1 MDIWNG
7 DTQEWKNLSDL
18 KMHFHA
24 SNRSSKDI
32 IIGSIP
38 WRPDSFSPCAQPG
51 DWVSTPSSGTPLE
64 WVYYVLEALADKV
77 LVLEFR
83 RIASSGQIRATN
95 FQKLIIR
102 PDNLSLIRVLLRERH
117 GASLKVANDPPLANQ
132 RNKTYWIFESGIIK
146 NLPWD
151 PREWHWKEVH
161 PLGDAPFFGYTDK
174 RGYRNV
180 KSSSRS
186 LGIITFIDNLNLK
199 NSSTSQV
206 VARIWHNSRPRKVGT
221 LIWLTLNQGLPTGTW
236 LQVMGISP
244 TCTTCSSGAPE
255 SPQHCLLDCPP
266 AQHAWGAF
274 KRVWEEWKAPEDVTF
289 NWPFALLGE
298 ASIEHEED
306 PRACTLTTQEGTL
319 TSSSCLTFYA
329 PSSYTT
335 FGPRDVVSTST
346 TATPSTKSS
355 RKPGWPPS
363 KSAWPPGRPSG
374 PLGRSMTL
382 LCKLGLSSPLDLNG
396 FI

>member
-151 PREWHWKEVH
+151 QGSGTGKRYTPWAT
-161 PLGDAPFFGYTDK
+161 PLSLDTRTKGD
-174 RGYRNV
+174 
-180 KSSSRS
+180 
-186 LGIITFIDNLNLK
+186 
-199 NSSTSQV
+199 
-206 VARIWHNSRPRKVGT
+206 
-221 LIWLTLNQGLPTGTW
+221 TGT
-236 LQVMGISP
+236 
-244 TCTTCSSGAPE
+244 
-255 SPQHCLLDCPP
+255 
-266 AQHAWGAF
+266 
-274 KRVWEEWKAPEDVTF
+274 
-289 NWPFALLGE
+289 
-298 ASIEHEED
+298 
-306 PRACTLTTQEGTL
+306 
-319 TSSSCLTFYA
+319 
-329 PSSYTT
+329 
-335 FGPRDVVSTST
+335 
-346 TATPSTKSS
+346 
-355 RKPGWPPS
+355 
-363 KSAWPPGRPSG
+363 
-374 PLGRSMTL
+374 
-382 LCKLGLSSPLDLNG
+382 
-396 FI
+396 